1 MADDEPAGRIAA
13 RVVVAL
19 PRRARIRAI
28 LCQLAGAAVAA
39 VVAAGLVTPLAYA
52 IGDGRDVDAAVL
64 FLSPMIA
71 ATIALAE
78 RGRRR

>member
-1 MADDEPAGRIAA
+1 MTDGEPAGRIAA
-13 RVVVAL
+13 RVVTAL

-28 LCQLAGAAVAA
+28 ACQLAGAVVAA

-52 IGDGRDVDAAVL
+52 IDDGRGGDAAML
-64 FLSPMIA
+64 FLAPILA

-78 RGRRR
+78 RGRRG